1 MKKLSLIAV
10 LFFASS
16 AFAQTVTN
24 PSFETAGALSN
35 GGTWNYGPVP
45 GWVLTGQGGSWQPG
59 TQYFSALPDGAK
71 VFWSNGGTLTQD
83 LGVAPRINTIYTL
96 TVSVGRRFDAL
107 ANSYTVA
114 LTDAGQTFCVTTGDS
129 SAIPLGTF
137 VPVRVTCPIGA
148 SQPIGNLGILISS
161 AGTQVDFDNVV
172 LTSAPATLP
181 VLQSVALSATI
192 IWDDGTP
199 ITGSIQ
205 VNQMW
210 GTVNTT
216 LAVFQLDPSG
226 GLSGPVVFDVGQTD
240 PLIISFLLIDP
251 TGKTVGTVQE
261 TVPKVMFANVSKAQ
275 ASLTVNKT
283 TLALK
288 GFAWASQ

>member
-1 MKKLSLIAV
+1 MKTLLLATC
-10 LFFASS
+10 LLASS

-24 PSFETAGALSN
+24 PSFETAPVPT
-35 GGTWNYGPVP
+35 GTWNIGPAAFH
-45 GWVLTGQGGSWQPG
+45 GWTLTGGTGGLWQPLGTLLPASDGPTVAWLNGGSL
-59 TQYFSALPDGAK
+59 S
-71 VFWSNGGTLTQD
+71 QD
-83 LGVAPRINTIYTL
+83 LGVAPRLNTIYTL
-96 TVSVGRRFDAL
+96 TISVGHRSDGYATT
-107 ANSYTVA
+107 YQIA
-114 LTDAGQTFCVTTGDS
+114 LTDAGASFCATGGDS
-129 SAIPLGTF
+129 STIPAGTWTT
-137 VPVRVTCPIGA
+137 VTLTCPIGA
-148 SQPIGNLGILISS
+148 SQPIGNLGILISATGS
-161 AGTQVDFDNVV
+161 QLDFDNVR

-181 VLQSVALSATI
+181 VLQSVALSATLV
-192 IWDDGTP
+192 WDDGTP

-216 LAVFQLDPSG
+216 LAVFSLDPSG

-261 TVPKVMFANVSKAQ
+261 TVPKVMFANVTKAQ